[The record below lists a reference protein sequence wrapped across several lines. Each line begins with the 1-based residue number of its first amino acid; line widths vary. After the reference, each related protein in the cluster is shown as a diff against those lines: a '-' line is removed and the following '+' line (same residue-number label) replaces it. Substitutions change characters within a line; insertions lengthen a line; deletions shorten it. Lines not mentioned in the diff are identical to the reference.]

1 MQINIYVKRKLL
13 HRTQSYFLISTIND
27 CRGIR
32 NDALINNYKDAQSL
46 AVCRQYR
53 ATRPPGRVLN
63 PRSSCVTI
71 PQTTRTAPCRPN
83 TQALNYNKINQ
94 CPLADLGGSIS
105 ARGFGPG
112 PNLGGSKS
120 PWTPV
125 PGTRLLMK
133 NLVSQSPSIRI
144 LTTS

>member
-27 CRGIR
+27 CREIR
-32 NDALINNYKDAQSL
+32 NDALINNYKDVQSL
-46 AVCRQYR
+46 VVCRQYR

-94 CPLADLGGSIS
+94 CPLAGGPYPLADLDRVQIQ
-105 ARGFGPG
+105 
-112 PNLGGSKS
+112 GSKS
-120 PWTPV
+120 TWSPV
-125 PGTRLLMK
+125 PGTRLLIK

-144 LTTS
+144 LTIS